1 MAKSIQQG
9 FEEFLK
15 RLAPLTSEHEKAKK
29 HKDSV
34 KSSLENNLN
43 CYDLIETGSFGN
55 GTGVR
60 HYSDTDYFVVF
71 KVKDIW
77 DNSSYTLRKVKEALQ
92 LTFWQ
97 TEGIVV
103 KTPAVLIPFGK
114 YESENLEITPSAF
127 NGIVQTPIGKK
138 ASYSIPN
145 YDGSWMNSSP
155 EAHNAYVKK
164 EDIRLC
170 YKLKPLIKLIK
181 AWKFFNNAQINSF
194 YIELRV
200 TKFLENQKSINY
212 DIDIVRIIKHLYDIK
227 LANIIDPM
235 GISGYVQ
242 ACSSDPKK
250 ADALSKLTTGLIRC
264 IKAHEQR
271 EKDIEKCFYWW
282 NMFYNN
288 KFPVR

>member
-60 HYSDTDYFVVF
+60 HYSDTDYFGVF

-77 DNSSYTLRKVKEALQ
+77 NNSSYTLRKVKEALQ

-127 NGIVQTPIGKK
+127 NGIVQTHIGKK

-155 EAHNAYVKK
+155 DAHNAYVKR
-164 EDIRLC
+164 EDIRLG
-170 YKLKPLIKLIK
+170 YKLKPLIKLVK

-250 ADALSKLTTGLIRC
+250 VDALSKLTTGLIRC

-288 KFPVR
+288 KFPVS